1 MRFWGFAAVA
11 PALLLAGCDGS
22 SDTEDFAV
30 EIKRPVEVVYAPLL
44 AANASEAQIVFPGIT
59 FQRSRPS
66 DGEILY
72 TIPGSGSFPATV
84 RLKLEAK
91 DGGAATIV
99 HAFVKVPEVHATIGG
114 KEMVVSERKVE
125 NALQGLLK
133 ATGRSLEMGSSAKA
147 ETSGLSTMLL
157 AIAVATNEKQMAR
170 ALDLK
175 NHPEKLMALLLAFSG
190 SGGSPEPSV
199 NGSSIRTVDPG
210 AAEEKRELAQADA
223 EWKQERALNQETA
236 PTTNVERNDQ
246 GYEY

>member
-1 MRFWGFAAVA
+1 MRFWGFAVLA
-11 PALLLAGCDGS
+11 PALLLTACGGS
-22 SDTEDFAV
+22 SDAEDFTV
-30 EIKRPVEVVYAPLL
+30 EIKRPVEAVYAPLL
-44 AANASEAQIVFPGIT
+44 AADVSEAQIVFPGIT

-91 DGGAATIV
+91 DGGQATVV

-114 KEMVVSERKVE
+114 KEMVLSERKIE

-133 ATGRSLEMGSSAKA
+133 ATGRSLEMRSSAKA

-175 NHPEKLMALLLAFSG
+175 NNPEKLTALLLAFSG
-190 SGGSPEPSV
+190 SGDASEPSV
-199 NGSSIRTVDPG
+199 NGSAIRTVDPD
-210 AAEEKRELAQADA
+210 AAQEQRESARSEA
-223 EWKQERALNQETA
+223 EWKQQDALNEAAA
-236 PTTNVERNDQ
+236 PTTNVERADRS
-246 GYEY
+246 YEY

>member
-1 MRFWGFAAVA
+1 MRIWGFATLA
-11 PALLLAGCDGS
+11 PALLLAGCGDGS
-22 SDTEDFAV
+22 DAEDFAV

-44 AANASEAQIVFPGIT
+44 AADVSEAQIVFPGIT

-72 TIPGSGSFPATV
+72 TIPGSGSFPATI

-91 DGGAATIV
+91 DGGQATIV

-114 KEMVVSERKVE
+114 KEMVVSERKIE

-133 ATGRSLEMGSSAKA
+133 ATGRSLEMGSSAKS
-147 ETSGLSTMLL
+147 ETAGLSTMLL
-157 AIAVATNEKQMAR
+157 AVAVATNEKQMAR

-175 NHPEKLMALLLAFSG
+175 NNPEKLTALLLAFSG
-190 SGGSPEPSV
+190 SGGSSEPSV
-199 NGSSIRTVDPG
+199 NGSTIRTVDPD
-210 AAEEKRELAQADA
+210 AAQEQREFAQADA
-223 EWKQERALNQETA
+223 EWKQERALNQAAA
-236 PTTNVERNDQ
+236 PTTNVERNDP